1 MKKSLHGKKAVITG
15 STTGIG
21 MAVARALAREGCDVM
36 LSGLGD
42 MDKIEFF
49 KTALVAEFG
58 IKAFYNEADLRHAK
72 EASGIINDA
81 VARLGG
87 VDILVN
93 NASLQKSVPLHEL
106 ALDEWHDVLSVNVT
120 AAFHT
125 TRTVLPLMRQQK
137 FGRILNIASVHGMV
151 GRPRQTALATGNHAL
166 LGLTKVVALE
176 TAAENITCNAIC
188 PGFANTDS
196 DAREISKH
204 ADRVGMGWDE
214 AKEYLLGKRQPSKRL
229 IETEEVGA
237 MVINLCQPTASG
249 LTGAVIPI
257 DGGWTAQ

>member
-1 MKKSLHGKKAVITG
+1 MQKTLLGKKAVITG

-42 MDKIEFF
+42 MGKIEFF
-49 KTALVAEFG
+49 RAALMAEFG
-58 IKAFYNEADLRHAK
+58 IQAFYNEADLRHAK

-81 VARLGG
+81 QSRLGG
-87 VDILVN
+87 IDILVN
-93 NASLQKSVPLHEL
+93 NASLQQSVR
-106 ALDEWHDVLSVNVT
+106 LDELSLTQWQEILSVNAG

-125 TRTVLPLMRQQK
+125 TRQSLPLMRK
-137 FGRILNIASVHGMV
+137 GGFGRIVNIASVHGMV
-151 GRPRQTALATGNHAL
+151 GRPRQAALAAGNHAL
-166 LGLTKVVALE
+166 IGLTKVVALE
-176 TAAENITCNAIC
+176 TAAENITCNVIC

-204 ADRVGMGWDE
+204 AERVGMGWDE
-214 AKEYLLGKRQPSKRL
+214 AKDYLLGKRQPNKRL
-229 IETEEVGA
+229 IETEEVA
-237 MVINLCQPTASG
+237 ELVINLCAAKATG
-249 LTGAVIPI
+249 ITGAVIPV